1 MGEGAHETRPV
12 GGRTSHSPLGSAS
25 NINGVFLEEGGQVPK
40 MRVFFDNYFDN
51 MRTKVEPFGQI
62 LT

>member
-1 MGEGAHETRPV
+1 M